1 MFFIPSV
8 KATSISDYTL
18 SLKYSDEL
26 SDNISGYS
34 SKIDLIL
41 DYIEN
46 QNLWCNEGTNY
57 CYSVNGGYVLPIIDM
72 STINTDNVLVYI
84 SNASF
89 TDDTNAQR
97 PNVSTI
103 WKSGGYV
110 SERRLNLNLSYKS
123 FTFNFSNGVIS
134 NTTYNGNGGKNF
146 AYNISNDLNPTT
158 SDIILS
164 VSDYYYYSGFLNDTS
179 YIKFNI
185 DTSLPNNYYSIPIHT
200 DTTDYVAPTQIIS
213 KNFFNS
219 FVSETNPN
227 LCTVPA
233 QIGETTNVSSITFRV
248 TGFTNSLDYPLEGF
262 VDLISQDEL
271 NLSNNVDW
279 STFVNVQV
287 NEGPDF
293 DEDVTVDYDVSYNY
307 DTQTLHFYFNAT
319 TEDDV
324 DSYVDVL
331 FTLGYNDVLFKPFF
345 TSRLYI
351 FACQPY
357 GGVLSYAYRDDTTGM
372 TNSTDTTLLNFL
384 GNGSSSNW
392 PGLFNFIKNYPKG
405 PVDSILT
412 MPLDILNSLLNK
424 FSTNTCSPL
433 VLNLPYVNRNI
444 TLPCINTL
452 YSQINGLDVF
462 LNWFSALFSA
472 FLLYKYFIFLY
483 KWVDDILTFREN
495 NHFGGI

>member
-1 MFFIPSV
+1 MFFIP
-8 KATSISDYTL
+8 KANASIVNTYTSI
-18 SLKYSDEL
+18 KYSQNNLAIQQEYKTEI
-26 SDNISGYS
+26 N
-34 SKIDLIL
+34 LIL
-41 DYIEN
+41 DYVREH
-46 QNLWCNEGTNY
+46 G
-57 CYSVNGGYVLPIIDM
+57 
-72 STINTDNVLVYI
+72 INTY
-84 SNASF
+84 F
-89 TDDTNAQR
+89 
-97 PNVSTI
+97 
-103 WKSGGYV
+103 
-110 SERRLNLNLSYKS
+110 
-123 FTFNFSNGVIS
+123 
-134 NTTYNGNGGKNF
+134 
-146 AYNISNDLNPTT
+146 
-158 SDIILS
+158 
-164 VSDYYYYSGFLNDTS
+164 
-179 YIKFNI
+179 
-185 DTSLPNNYYSIPIHT
+185 PNNYVIGIDLNGFVNNDITVYMLQYISFSGNLFNTNTGGVSILTKNRYQHFSINNGVVTPVGTSSNVQKYYTWSYDLNDCNPDNENCTIYE
-200 DTTDYVAPTQIIS
+200 DRYLFDSSGLTTSVNMTLSNITYQNPKNYGLSINGVDYDVGATNVPQ
-213 KNFFNS
+213 KEFFAS
-219 FVSETNPN
+219 FVNDTNPN
-227 LCTVPA
+227 LCVVPS
-233 QIGETTNVSSITFRV
+233 QIGETTNISSITFRV

-262 VDLISQDEL
+262 VDLISQDQL

-287 NEGPDF
+287 NEGPEF
-293 DEDVTVDYDVSYNY
+293 DEDVTVDYNVSYNY
-307 DTQTLHFYFNAT
+307 DTQTLHFYYNAT
-319 TEDDV
+319 TEDDI

-331 FTLGYNDVLFKPFF
+331 FTLGYNDTLFKPFF

-384 GNGSSSNW
+384 GNASSSNW

-472 FLLYKYFIFLY
+472 LLLYKYFIFLY
-483 KWVDDILTFREN
+483 KWVDDVITFREN